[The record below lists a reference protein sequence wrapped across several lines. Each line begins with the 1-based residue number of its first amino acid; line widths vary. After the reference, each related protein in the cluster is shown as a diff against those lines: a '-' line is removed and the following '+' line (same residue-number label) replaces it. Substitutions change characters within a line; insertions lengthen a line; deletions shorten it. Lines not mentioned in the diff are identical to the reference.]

1 MSEIELKQLL
11 NKLGEEVL
19 ESKIQRMKNLLK
31 IAIPDEALYREIML
45 SLGYPKNKVQFL
57 ELALIL
63 PYREIQKL
71 KTQPLIEKALLYRA
85 GFIQDAHGLP
95 DDFDTSLKLDKS
107 YWIFQSIRPV
117 NFPDKRI
124 EGISYLLSETIE
136 KGIYNYFKEQ
146 IAKNIVERLD
156 KSSAKKTV
164 EKIMSFKGLGINRK
178 REMFFNI
185 LLPFYLSDDSFNKYH
200 HFLLKIFE
208 THPPLEENSAIK
220 KFYKLMSNNL
230 SKEKIKLASTKEY
243 FGAIKFVSK

>member
-31 IAIPDEALYREIML
+31 IAMPDEALYREIML

-95 DDFDTSLKLDKS
+95 DDFDTSLKIDKS

-164 EKIMSFKGLGINRK
+164 EKIMSFKGLGINKK

-208 THPPLEENSAIK
+208 THPPLDKNSKIK
-220 KFYKLMSNNL
+220 KFYKLYCTKILND
-230 SKEKIKLASTKEY
+230 EIKLSSAKEY
-243 FGAIKFVSK
+243 FGDIKYVK